1 MKRLVYSLC
10 AAVVLGGC
18 AVLGGPT
25 PETFNQKLAVGYST
39 VTAVRSTATQL
50 LIAKKI
56 GSGDAQNVQK
66 QADAAREGLDVAREM
81 SKVDFKAAD
90 VKLSTVTSTLQVLQ
104 RYLVSK
110 Q

>member
-1 MKRLVYSLC
+1 MKRLILT
-10 AAVVLGGC
+10 AVAVLLTGC

-50 LIAKKI
+50 LQAKKI
-56 GSGDAQNVQK
+56 GSVDAQNVQK
-66 QADAAREGLDVAREM
+66 QADTAREGLDVAREVG
-81 SKVDFKAAD
+81 KVDLKAGD
-90 VKLSTVTSTLQVLQ
+90 LKLTSVTTALQALQ